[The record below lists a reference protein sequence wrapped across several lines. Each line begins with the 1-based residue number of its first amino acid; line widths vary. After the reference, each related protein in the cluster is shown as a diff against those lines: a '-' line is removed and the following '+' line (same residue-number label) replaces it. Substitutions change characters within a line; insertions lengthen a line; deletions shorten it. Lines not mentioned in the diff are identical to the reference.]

1 MLLVPVGVIN
11 GIQWAVVGQKNG
23 RATTESDNSPTFQLT
38 WSIPQ
43 RWLRALKTLWT
54 LSSPREDHV
63 VNGEV
68 SFVVCVSTDVTVRER
83 VVRRLDDCGAVV
95 LCADLAELRAMLF
108 PAMAVA
114 SAIPS
119 IPSIPAADT
128 PVRLGE
134 LVVDTTAHLVTWRD
148 QPLALT
154 RLERELLARLAS
166 PPIGV
171 WTYERLFGT
180 VWGGAYLGDTSILHS
195 AVKRLRRKLR
205 EAEDGPT
212 IETVRGVGYRLA
224 PRSAEP
230 GTMAE

>member
-1 MLLVPVGVIN
+1 LVYPAALAEGAHDTVDL
-11 GIQWAVVGQKNG
+11 G
-23 RATTESDNSPTFQLT
+23 RIA
-38 WSIPQ
+38 
-43 RWLRALKTLWT
+43 
-54 LSSPREDHV
+54 V

-68 SFVVCVSTDVTVRER
+68 SFVVCVSTDVAVRER
-83 VVRRLDDCGAVV
+83 VVRRLDNCGAVV
-95 LCADLAELRAMLF
+95 LCADLAELRSMLF
-108 PAMAVA
+108 PAVP
-114 SAIPS
+114 SATV
-119 IPSIPAADT
+119 IPAASA

-171 WTYERLFGT
+171 WTYEKLFGT

-205 EAEDGPT
+205 DAEDGPT

-224 PRSAEP
+224 PQPAAP
-230 GTMAE
+230 GTMAG

>member
-1 MLLVPVGVIN
+1 LVYPAALAEGARDTVDL
-11 GIQWAVVGQKNG
+11 G
-23 RATTESDNSPTFQLT
+23 RTV
-38 WSIPQ
+38 
-43 RWLRALKTLWT
+43 
-54 LSSPREDHV
+54 V

-68 SFVVCVSTDVTVRER
+68 PFVVCVSADVTVRER

-108 PAMAVA
+108 PAMAVSVPA
-114 SAIPS
+114 HV
-119 IPSIPAADT
+119 SIPAASG

-171 WTYERLFGT
+171 WTYERLFDT

-230 GTMAE
+230 DTMAG